1 MSLASNL
8 LILFITGVLTLVGN
22 FVGFKVNPLEAMPG
36 VLILIII
43 AFLGIL
49 LSKIIPIKI
58 PSVAYIVTLSTI
70 VTIPGMPMAELIST
84 YTAKVNFLALCTP
97 ILAYAGIY
105 TGKNMDTLKKTGW
118 KIFILTMNKP
128 TYPCRNFS
136 KVSWKIT
143 GASAVNSSTSPVRGW
158 VKPSVRACKNWPCPF
173 KVLRGP

>member
-43 AFLGIL
+43 AFIGIL

-58 PSVAYIVTLSTI
+58 PSVAYIVTLATI
-70 VTIPGMPMAELIST
+70 LTIPGMPMAELISN

-105 TGKNMDTLKKTGW
+105 TGKNWDTLKKTGW
-118 KIFILTMNKP
+118 KIFILALFVMLG
-128 TYPCRNFS
+128 TYL
-136 KVSWKIT
+136 
-143 GASAVNSSTSPVRGW
+143 GSAIIAQVILKMIGQI
-158 VKPSVRACKNWPCPF
+158 
-173 KVLRGP
+173 

>member
-8 LILFITGVLTLVGN
+8 LILIITGVLTLVGN
-22 FVGFKVNPLEAMPG
+22 FVGFKVSPVEAMPG
-36 VLILIII
+36 VLILIVI

-49 LSKIIPIKI
+49 LSKIVPIKI

-105 TGKNMDTLKKTGW
+105 TGKNLDTLKKAGW
-118 KIFILTMNKP
+118 KIFILALFVMLG
-128 TYPCRNFS
+128 TYL
-136 KVSWKIT
+136 
-143 GASAVNSSTSPVRGW
+143 GSAIIAQIILKMLGQI
-158 VKPSVRACKNWPCPF
+158 
-173 KVLRGP
+173 

>member
-8 LILFITGVLTLVGN
+8 LILIITGVLTLVGN
-22 FVGFKVNPLEAMPG
+22 FVGFKVSPVEAMPG
-36 VLILIII
+36 VLILIVI

-49 LSKIIPIKI
+49 LSKIVPIKT

-105 TGKNMDTLKKTGW
+105 TGKNLDTLKKTGW
-118 KIFILTMNKP
+118 KIFILALFVMLG
-128 TYPCRNFS
+128 TYL
-136 KVSWKIT
+136 
-143 GASAVNSSTSPVRGW
+143 GSAIIAQIILKMLGQI
-158 VKPSVRACKNWPCPF
+158 
-173 KVLRGP
+173 

>member
-8 LILFITGVLTLVGN
+8 LILIITGVLTLVGN
-22 FVGFKVNPLEAMPG
+22 FVGFKVSPMEAMPG
-36 VLILIII
+36 VLILIVI

-49 LSKIIPIKI
+49 LSKIVPIKI

-105 TGKNMDTLKKTGW
+105 TGKNLDTLKKTGW
-118 KIFILTMNKP
+118 KIFILALFVMLG
-128 TYPCRNFS
+128 TYL
-136 KVSWKIT
+136 
-143 GASAVNSSTSPVRGW
+143 GSAIIAQIILKMLGQI
-158 VKPSVRACKNWPCPF
+158 
-173 KVLRGP
+173 

>member
-1 MSLASNL
+1 MQYIPAIALA
-8 LILFITGVLTLVGN
+8 
-22 FVGFKVNPLEAMPG
+22 
-36 VLILIII
+36 LILIII
-43 AFLGIL
+43 AFFGIL

-118 KIFILTMNKP
+118 KIFILALFVMLG
-128 TYPCRNFS
+128 TYL
-136 KVSWKIT
+136 
-143 GASAVNSSTSPVRGW
+143 GSAIIAQIILKMLGQI
-158 VKPSVRACKNWPCPF
+158 
-173 KVLRGP
+173 